1 MTGFHFSFNNAINMK
16 QLISLFLGLLLGV
29 CSMHV
34 FAQTERL
41 FRADEVSESALVE
54 ALLPAPA
61 SAEPSLG
68 LSRSIRIAPVGS
80 AMPAA
85 KSPQA
90 SMLITFETK
99 SAELTPKAKEVLDV
113 LGRALQSDKLAQLKF
128 SIEGHADPRGS
139 EEANLLLSQQRAAA
153 VVQYL
158 AEHQNINESRLIAVG
173 KGQSEPMNLNNL
185 IAPENRRVTVKTVVQ

>member
-1 MTGFHFSFNNAINMK
+1 MK
-16 QLISLFLGLLLGV
+16 QLISLFTGLALWV
-29 CSMHV
+29 CSGLV
-34 FAQTERL
+34 FAQTERV
-41 FRADEVSESALVE
+41 FRADEVNESALVE

-68 LSRSIRIAPVGS
+68 LSRSIRIAPAGS
-80 AMPAA
+80 PAPAA

-128 SIEGHADPRGS
+128 SIEGHADPRGG
-139 EEANLLLSQQRAAA
+139 EEANLLLSQRRADA
-153 VVQYL
+153 VVKYL
-158 AEHQNINESRLIAVG
+158 AEQQNISETRLIAVG
-173 KGQSEPMNLNNL
+173 KGQAELLNLRDP
-185 IAPENRRVTVKTVVQ
+185 IAPENRRVTVKTVSQ